1 MKATTVINLCLMAG
15 LAGWAWWEHRT
26 VEDLRGQL
34 AMLKETA
41 AGLEKAARLKVS
53 LAAGAEV
60 DPKGPRGLG
69 DLVPEAKAEP
79 EAAPEAE
86 QKAPPGGPAGMMDGM
101 MAEMQRTPEARSA
114 MRAQMRVQ
122 LENEYRDLFDEMGL
136 DEATA
141 DAVLGLLSDRTIAQM
156 ESVTAAGG
164 DEKDREAM
172 AAKVKAETAKAEAAL
187 RGKLGSQYGN
197 FERFEKSAP
206 ERQQLKLVKAAFRDK
221 GIEFDEATE
230 SKLMDT
236 MYEVRSGWNFE
247 HDFSDPDPS
256 RIDPTALNE
265 EAMNRY
271 VEENAKMQAAVEEK
285 VQGMLSAEQFEAFRA
300 AQRQQQE
307 MMQMRL
313 RMSRGMFGGGERKAP
328 QGD

>member
-1 MKATTVINLCLMAG
+1 
-15 LAGWAWWEHRT
+15 
-26 VEDLRGQL
+26 
-34 AMLKETA
+34 
-41 AGLEKAARLKVS
+41 
-53 LAAGAEV
+53 
-60 DPKGPRGLG
+60 
-69 DLVPEAKAEP
+69 
-79 EAAPEAE
+79 
-86 QKAPPGGPAGMMDGM
+86 M
-101 MAEMQRTPEARSA
+101 MAEMMRTPEARSA

-136 DEATA
+136 DEKTA
-141 DAVLGLLSDRTIAQM
+141 DAVLGLLSDRTMAQM

-164 DEKDREAM
+164 DAKEREAM
-172 AAKVKAETAKAEAAL
+172 AAKVKAETAKADTAL
-187 RGKLGSQYGN
+187 REKLGSGYAT
-197 FERFEKSAP
+197 FERFERSAP

-221 GIEFDEATE
+221 GIDFDEATE

-247 HDFSDPDPS
+247 HDFSDPS

-285 VQGMLSAEQFEAFRA
+285 VQGILSAEQFEAFRA

-307 MMQMRL
+307 MMQMGL

>member
-1 MKATTVINLCLMAG
+1 MGNGMKATTVINLCLMAG

-26 VEDLRGQL
+26 VEDLRSQL
-34 AMLKETA
+34 AMLRETA

-69 DLVPEAKAEP
+69 DLVPEAKDEP

-86 QKAPPGGPAGMMDGM
+86 QKAPPGGAAGM
-101 MAEMQRTPEARSA
+101 MAEMMRTPEARSA

-164 DEKDREAM
+164 DGKDREAM
-172 AAKVKAETAKAEAAL
+172 AAKVKAETAKADAAL
-187 RGKLGSQYGN
+187 REKLGSGYAT
-197 FERFEKSAP
+197 FERFERSAP

-221 GIEFDEATE
+221 GIDFDEATE

-247 HDFSDPDPS
+247 HDFSDPS
-256 RIDPTALNE
+256 RIDPMALNE

-285 VQGMLSAEQFEAFRA
+285 VQGLLSAEQFEAFQA

-307 MMQMRL
+307 MMQMGL